1 MNASVVALQIALG
14 LGMVAMAVSV
24 LFLRNLMAS
33 AVSLAGFS
41 LLLALE
47 FYILQAPD
55 VAIAEA
61 GIGAGLTTAI
71 FMVAIRAVTAKG
83 KKEAPPATPQTQES
97 PKPEPP
103 AESPAPADPPAEEA
117 RQDAAG
123 PAEAQAEDAS
133 NAPPM
138 DAPAAV
144 AQKDAAP
151 VEGAPAE
158 APVAE
163 PAESEIP
170 DLKSEIPPPPPP
182 IPPEKEAP

>member
-83 KKEAPPATPQTQES
+83 KKKAPPATPQTQES

-103 AESPAPADPPAEEA
+103 AESPAPAEPPAEES

-138 DAPAAV
+138 DAPGAG
-144 AQKDAAP
+144 AQQEAAP
-151 VEGAPAE
+151 VEDAPAE
-158 APVAE
+158 VPVAE

-170 DLKSEIPPPPPP
+170 DLKSEIPDSPTPV
-182 IPPEKEAP
+182 PPEKEAP